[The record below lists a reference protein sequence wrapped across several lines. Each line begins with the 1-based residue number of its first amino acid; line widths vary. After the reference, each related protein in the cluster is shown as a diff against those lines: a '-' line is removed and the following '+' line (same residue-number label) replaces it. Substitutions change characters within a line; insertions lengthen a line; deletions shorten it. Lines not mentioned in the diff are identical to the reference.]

1 MNAPVTTGTIELV
14 AGASRLLVCP
24 DIGGAIASFTW
35 RDREILRRA
44 PEAAIAAGSVRQMAC
59 YPLVPYSNRIGGA
72 RLTFDGEEFALA
84 PNFAPEPHAIHGVG
98 WRRAWAV
105 TGQAQA
111 QLQLALAHE
120 PDADWPFRFEARQ
133 TLSLGE
139 GRLTV
144 ALALK
149 NTDTRPMP
157 AGLGFHPFF
166 PLVPGLALETEWK
179 GAWRMGS
186 DKLPTDWEP
195 LPAEADFRRARPIG
209 AWTVD
214 RCFTG
219 WNRLARLD
227 YPDRRVEIS
236 ASAALERM
244 VCFIPG
250 GGRDFLALEPVSHVN
265 NAFAL
270 AARGVPD
277 TGMRVLAPAEAMQA
291 SMTIAVDAR
300 A

>member
-1 MNAPVTTGTIELV
+1 VNASVTTGAIELV

-24 DIGGAIASFTW
+24 GIGGSIARFAW
-35 RDREILRRA
+35 RDTDILRPA
-44 PEAAIAAGSVRQMAC
+44 AEAAIVAANVRQMAC

-72 RLTFDGEEFALA
+72 RLSFNGEEFALA

-98 WRRAWAV
+98 WRRAWTVAR
-105 TGQAQA
+105 QAQA
-111 QLQLALAHE
+111 QLQLALDHE

-133 TLSLGE
+133 ALSLGE
-139 GRLTV
+139 GRMTA

-149 NTDTRPMP
+149 NTDARAMP

-179 GAWRMGS
+179 GAWRTGS
-186 DKLPTDWEP
+186 DKLPTGWEP

-209 AWTVD
+209 DWTVD

-219 WNRLARLD
+219 WSRLARLD
-227 YPDRRVEIS
+227 YPGRRVEIS
-236 ASAALERM
+236 ASAALDRM
-244 VCFIPG
+244 VCYVPG

-270 AARGVPD
+270 AARGVSD
-277 TGMRVLAPAEAMQA
+277 TGMRVLAPGESMQA
-291 SMTIAVDAR
+291 SMTIAVGAV